1 MNKKFFQALAIL
13 VGHIIGVG
21 IFSLPFIA
29 AKVGIFTM
37 LFYFI
42 FLGGIVI
49 LFELLYGEVVL
60 RTKEKHR
67 LPGYAEKYLGPWAK
81 IVALFSTGLG
91 LIGAMLAYII
101 VGGGFLSSVLM
112 PIFGGSSFLYIL
124 IFFALGALLIYFGV
138 KSIAQTEMIM
148 LVFFFVILGLVF
160 YKGFAVIRIEN
171 LFIFDLKYIFLPYG
185 AMLFS
190 LVGISLIPE
199 AKELLVNNL
208 KNLKK
213 VIILSTIITVIVSLL
228 FVFLILGITGS
239 ETTSEA
245 IVGLNNQLG
254 NGVVVLALIFGI
266 LTTFTSF
273 LTTGLTLK
281 KILWYDFKIN
291 KYFSWIIAC
300 FLPFSLFLF
309 GMTDFIKIISISG
322 GTLLSISA
330 ILIILIY
337 LKAKKNGNM
346 EPAYSLNLQR
356 FLIYFLVL
364 FFVVGAIYELIYFIK

>member
-1 MNKKFFQALAIL
+1 MNKRFFQALVIL

-29 AKVGIFTM
+29 AKVGIVTM

-42 FLGGIVI
+42 LLGGVVI
-49 LFELLYGEVVL
+49 LFELLYGEIVL
-60 RTKEKHR
+60 RTKENHR
-67 LPGYAEKYLGPWAK
+67 LPGYAKKYLGNWAK

-91 LIGAMLAYII
+91 LIGAIIAYII
-101 VGGGFLSSVLM
+101 VGGGFLASIM
-112 PIFGGSSFLYIL
+112 IPIFGGTSLLYIL

-138 KSIAQTEMIM
+138 KSIAQTEII
-148 LVFFFVILGLVF
+148 LLFFFFIVLGLVF
-160 YKGFAVIRIEN
+160 YKGFSVIRIEN
-171 LFIFDLKYIFLPYG
+171 LFIFNLKYIFLPYG
-185 AMLFS
+185 AIFFS
-190 LVGISLIPE
+190 LTGMSLIPE
-199 AKELLVNNL
+199 VKELLVDNL

-213 VIILSTIITVIVSLL
+213 VIILATLIAILVSL
-228 FVFLILGITGS
+228 FFIFLILGITGS

-245 IVGLNNQLG
+245 IIGLSNNLG
-254 NGVVVLALIFGI
+254 NGIVVLTLLFGI

-281 KILWYDFKIN
+281 KIFWYDFKIN

-300 FLPFSLFLF
+300 FLPLTLLLF

-322 GTLLSISA
+322 GVLLAISA
-330 ILIILIY
+330 ILIIFIY
-337 LKAKKNGNM
+337 LKAKTNGDI
-346 EPAYSLNLQR
+346 EPAYSINLSR

-364 FFVVGAIYELIYFIK
+364 FFVLGAIYELFYFIK